1 MASPVLN
8 GALLG
13 LSVAMPFGPIALLCV
28 QRSIAAGPRL
38 GIVTGL
44 GAACVQGT
52 YATLAIMGAGAFAD
66 HLAQWDHP
74 VRLVSAGLLV
84 ALGLRILVRRPP
96 AMAAV
101 RPPRADHAF
110 ASSVG
115 LALSNPLTVMPYL
128 LVASTAA
135 ASDAVDRA
143 LTPWSVP
150 GVVLA
155 AGGWYTLV
163 SFAAALL
170 RSGLPPGAMRMFN
183 HLSGATLVGFG
194 ILAALHK

>member
-1 MASPVLN
+1 MPMQFRKPAVAGADGVALALTKEITMASPVLN

-96 AMAAV
+96 AIAAV

-115 LALSNPLTVMPYL
+115 LALSNPLRRWCRD
-128 LVASTAA
+128 AA
-135 ASDAVDRA
+135 
-143 LTPWSVP
+143 W
-150 GVVLA
+150 
-155 AGGWYTLV
+155 
-163 SFAAALL
+163 
-170 RSGLPPGAMRMFN
+170 
-183 HLSGATLVGFG
+183 
-194 ILAALHK
+194 